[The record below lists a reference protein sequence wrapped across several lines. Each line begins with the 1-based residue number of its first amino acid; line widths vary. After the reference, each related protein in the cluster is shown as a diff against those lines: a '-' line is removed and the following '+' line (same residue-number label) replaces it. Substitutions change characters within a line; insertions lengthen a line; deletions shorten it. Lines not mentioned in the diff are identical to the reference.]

1 VRRIARWFGE
11 QHRSRWSRHGA
22 CLKSALAEEPDFAA
36 RRAVVV
42 GGEDASNTPCF
53 MCHGLDGVGD
63 SAGAFPLT
71 GQAAFY
77 MYKQLIDHAAEARL
91 NDAMTPIAR
100 DTAADPSDDDI
111 PAVALYFEW
120 LRPR

>member
-1 VRRIARWFGE
+1 VRRIARRFGE

-22 CLKSALAEEPDFAA
+22 CLKSALAEAPDFGQAGSGG
-36 RRAVVV
+36 RRR
-42 GGEDASNTPCF
+42 GRLDDALLHVPRSGRGRRF
-53 MCHGLDGVGD
+53 RRR
-63 SAGAFPLT
+63 FRLT